1 MQPTKTSPLS
11 MFSQPLQYLV
21 PIFQRGYVWTLEKQI
36 HLLWADI
43 VDRAKELERY
53 QAVQRTAQEQGAP
66 HLARHPRRHFLGIS
80 LVVRRGED
88 APAFARL

>member
-1 MQPTKTSPLS
+1 MQPMKVSPLT

-21 PIFQRGYVWTLEKQI
+21 PIFQRGYVWTIEKQI

-53 QAVQRTAQEQGAP
+53 QSLLRAAQETGSEHMVKAP
-66 HLARHPRRHFLGIS
+66 RKHFLGTVIVTEHRAG
-80 LVVRRGED
+80 LPGE
-88 APAFARL
+88 

>member
-1 MQPTKTSPLS
+1 MKVSPLT

-21 PIFQRGYVWTLEKQI
+21 PIFQRGYVWTIEKQI

-53 QAVQRTAQEQGAP
+53 QSLLRAAP
-66 HLARHPRRHFLGIS
+66 PLTSNCARPTGWW
-80 LVVRRGED
+80 
-88 APAFARL
+88 ARI